1 MKNRHQVRLS
11 LNKLLDQIDR
21 RSIEYLRERRV
32 WEFTNKTLSEI
43 SLLIDL
49 DNPWNRPILG
59 DT

>member
-32 WEFTNKTLSEI
+32 
-43 SLLIDL
+43 
-49 DNPWNRPILG
+49 
-59 DT
+59 